1 MGIMRSSSKLTMV
14 CVLAITALV
23 AAVSTWSL
31 TASLTA
37 QEPSIPP
44 SRRQADELSAAF
56 RYAAKEVLPSVVT
69 IQKIA
74 APVRRD
80 EARPRRPRE
89 NPFEGTPFEDFFRDD
104 PNLRRFLEE
113 GPSTPRRGLTGMGTG
128 VIIDPSGIVLTNNH
142 VVEGDGDIRVRLG
155 DGREFTATKVAKDL
169 RTDVAVLWIEN
180 GGSLKAASLGD
191 SDKMEIGDWVLAVG
205 NPLGLYESVT
215 AGIISAKGRVG
226 LGVSMSEGF
235 LQTDA
240 AINPGNSGGPLVNL
254 DGEVIGI
261 NIAIASRTGGYQ
273 GYGFAI
279 PVNVAKWVAGQLIE
293 HGEVQRAYLGTE
305 IKEVSQE
312 IATRFGIDV
321 RSGALIWSVLAESP
335 AEQAGLKPGDVVQQF
350 GETKITGPHDLTR
363 AVEKTKVGS
372 SQRVRILRDG
382 KPMSLDVTVRLMS
395 KDYGMAR
402 RGIRREPREREQA
415 AGELGVEVEPLT
427 DEVARGLNMREG
439 EGVVITFVESN
450 SLAATAGLTEG
461 MVIMQVNR
469 KPVRSIEDFRAALK
483 ERSPDRKSIFLLVRT
498 ERGSRFIE
506 IRNNR

>member
-1 MGIMRSSSKLTMV
+1 MGTKRASAKLTMV

-37 QEPSIPP
+37 QEPGIPP
-44 SRRQADELSAAF
+44 SRRHADELSAAF

-80 EARPRRPRE
+80 EVRPRRPRE
-89 NPFEGTPFEDFFRDD
+89 NPFEGTPFEDFFRED
-104 PNLRRFLEE
+104 PNLRRFFDD
-113 GPSTPRRGLTGMGTG
+113 GPSTPRRGPIGMGTG

-155 DGREFTATKVAKDL
+155 DGREFTATKVATDP
-169 RTDVAVLWIEN
+169 RTDLAVVWIKN
-180 GGSLKAASLGD
+180 GGTLKAAHLGD
-191 SDKMEIGDWVLAVG
+191 SDEMEIGDWVLAVG

-215 AGIISAKGRVG
+215 AGIISAKGRVNV
-226 LGVSMSEGF
+226 GVALREEF

-261 NIAIASRTGGYQ
+261 NTAIASRTGGYQ

-279 PVNVAKWVAGQLIE
+279 PSNLVKWVAGQLIE

-305 IKEVSQE
+305 IREVSQE
-312 IATRFGIDV
+312 IATQFGLAV
-321 RSGALIWSVLAESP
+321 HSGALIWSVFADSP
-335 AEQAGLKPGDVVQQF
+335 AEQAGLEPGDVVQQF
-350 GETKITGPHDLTR
+350 GDTKITGPRDLTG
-363 AVEKTKVGS
+363 AVEKTKVGTR
-372 SQRVRILRDG
+372 QRMRILRDG
-382 KPMSLDVTVRLMS
+382 KPMSLDVTVRSMP
-395 KDYGMAR
+395 KEYGLAR
-402 RGIRREPREREQA
+402 RGIRGERFERERD

-427 DEVARGLNMREG
+427 EEVARGLDMRDG
-439 EGVVITFVESN
+439 EGVVITFVERN
-450 SLAATAGLTEG
+450 SPAAAAGLTEG
-461 MVIMQVNR
+461 MVITQVNR
-469 KPVRSIEDFRAALK
+469 KPVRSVEDFRAALK
-483 ERSPDRKSIFLLVRT
+483 ERSPDREGILLLVRT
-498 ERGSRFIE
+498 ERGSRFVV
-506 IRNNR
+506 IRSDR